1 MNKLWTP
8 SCSGLL
14 APVFGL
20 GVLVTD
26 ALEDRDN
33 RLLSCIVIKTCQ
45 TVLVCC
51 YFYTFVFSLIFR
63 AVLIRFSDRGLVV
76 QGRPNLALFQQL
88 YWIVFAAFFC
98 LGIFLHPIV
107 PIMRGTFEDVTQ
119 GRICMLRPIEAVN
132 YNDNSSAPSYLIP
145 VFPAAIAAVYS
156 QYFSY
161 KVSKFISGI
170 CPNGRMAAIGKYR
183 RNLIDFSGNSRYI
196 SLWAAYTCV
205 AMVLGTPLPRTFPH
219 LSPTTLFWIHNGN
232 TLLFIWFFHG
242 LVLPLTMKLPWLFKS
257 QVKDSYFYVR
267 KPIILLM
274 HSRFPKTPS
283 ALSQSTAPTPSQ
295 SAISI
300 LPSNPIPGPS
310 TYTKSLT
317 VATNPAPAKEPD
329 VIPISTAS
337 TPFTL
342 SPTPSFMFIQDVS
355 SFLYSIQH
363 PASPLFPT
371 LPKTMKQS
379 TPVSAQDWM
388 RTPSPIPSPLPTGPC
403 QLQHK
408 HQRELKQSDKQRQ
421 NYKLYRDAMSLSDKH
436 CLEEEL
442 EQTKKHIRGEEPP
455 ENARTPNIKHC
466 SPEQSKVTEARKQGG
481 EQPGSFKTFHQTCP
495 ELEQSGKEGTEQN
508 EPLPASTLSYNTQSR
523 QELGTQW
530 SRHYQHCKTKENKC
544 FTEKTHK

>member
-1 MNKLWTP
+1 MTP
-8 SCSGLL
+8 SFAGLL

-26 ALEDRDN
+26 KLEDRDN

-107 PIMRGTFEDVTQ
+107 PILRETFEDATQ
-119 GRICMLRPIEAVN
+119 GRICMLRPIETVD
-132 YNDNSSAPSYLIP
+132 YSDNSSAPSYLIP

-156 QYFSY
+156 QYFHY
-161 KVSKFISGI
+161 KVSKFIFGI

-183 RNLIDFSGNSRYI
+183 RNLIDFSGNSSYI

-205 AMVLGTPLPRTFPH
+205 AMVLGTPLPRTFPQ

-242 LVLPLTMKLPWLFKS
+242 LVLPLTMELPWLFKR
-257 QVKDSYFYVR
+257 QVKDSSFYVR
-267 KPIILLM
+267 KPHFLFV
-274 HSRFPKTPS
+274 HSNSPRTP
-283 ALSQSTAPTPSQ
+283 LVLYQNTAPTPSQ

-300 LPSNPIPGPS
+300 PPLSPIPGPS
-310 TYTKSLT
+310 TYTKNLT
-317 VATNPAPAKEPD
+317 VDTNPAPAKDLD

-337 TPFTL
+337 TPFSL
-342 SPTPSFMFIQDVS
+342 SPTPSFTFSQDVS
-355 SFLYSIQH
+355 SSLYSIQH
-363 PASPLFPT
+363 PTSPLFPT

-379 TPVSAQDWM
+379 TQVFAQDWM

-403 QLQHK
+403 QLLHQH
-408 HQRELKQSDKQRQ
+408 QTELKQLERD
-421 NYKLYRDAMSLSDKH
+421 KLYGEARNLSTKH
-436 CLEEEL
+436 CLEDDL
-442 EQTKKHIRGEEPP
+442 LQTKKHIQEEDPP
-455 ENARTPNIKHC
+455 ETAKIPNNNHC
-466 SPEQSKVTEARKQGG
+466 SQEQWKVTGAHKQGG
-481 EQPGSFKTFHQTCP
+481 EQPGSVRTLLKTCP
-495 ELEQSGKEGTEQN
+495 ELEQSGKQGKEQN
-508 EPLPASTLSYNTQSR
+508 KPLPASTLSYNTQSR
-523 QELGTQW
+523 QGLGIKW
-530 SRHYQHCKTKENKC
+530 SRHYQHGKTKEKKC
-544 FTEKTHK
+544 FAEKNTN